1 MDYKELVLLILAQ
14 TVISF
19 SRSNFCTIGIKQLL
33 VYVHVNVCLE
43 LQGYEEWQN
52 VRKQQEEAYEV
63 PYIRKI

>member
-1 MDYKELVLLILAQ
+1 MCM
-14 TVISF
+14 F
-19 SRSNFCTIGIKQLL
+19 
-33 VYVHVNVCLE
+33 NVCLE